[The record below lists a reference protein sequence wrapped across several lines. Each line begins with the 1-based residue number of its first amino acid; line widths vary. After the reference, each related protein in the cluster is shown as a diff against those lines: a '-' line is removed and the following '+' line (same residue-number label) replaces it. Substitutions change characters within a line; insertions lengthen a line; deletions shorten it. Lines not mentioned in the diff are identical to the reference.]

1 LPLRVRELNCLAS
14 NLPDEYHT
22 AGSPMTFPPEITRA
36 WVDVDLAA
44 VVGNARTVATISGSR
59 LLPMVKANGYGLGAV
74 EIARALER
82 ADPWGFGVA
91 SIEEAA
97 SLRDSGIRRPILV
110 LTPLIPEWIDQCLM
124 LDLRPSL
131 GDGAA
136 LERWLARGSKPFHIE
151 IDTGMSRAGVRW
163 NDHATLTRVATL
175 LENAPGWEGAFTH
188 FVAAESD
195 TPATRRQ
202 WERFQDALRVFPR
215 RPPMIHAANSA
226 ASLHGK
232 VFAGDLV
239 RPGIFLYG
247 GGAGGLAPRPVAALR
262 ARVVAL
268 RSLGAGDSVGYGST
282 WRADRP
288 VTVATICLGYADG
301 LPRGAPAVGRERH
314 QRAVE
319 LNGKLAPVVGRV
331 TMDMCMVSVDR
342 GVVVGDVA
350 TAFGGLI
357 SLDDQAHAAG
367 TISYELLT
375 RLGSRVARRYQG

>member
-1 LPLRVRELNCLAS
+1 
-14 NLPDEYHT
+14 
-22 AGSPMTFPPEITRA
+22 MTFPPEITRA

-44 VVGNARTVATISGSR
+44 LAANARTIATISGSR

-74 EIARALER
+74 EIARALEQV
-82 ADPWGFGVA
+82 DPWGFGVA

-97 SLRDSGIRRPILV
+97 TLRAAGIRRPILV
-110 LTPLIPEWIDQCLM
+110 LTPLIPEWIDQCLA

-131 GDGAA
+131 GDSTA
-136 LERWLARGSKPFHIE
+136 LERWVSQGSKPFHIE

-163 NDHATLTRVATL
+163 NDHATLARFGTL
-175 LENAPGWEGAFTH
+175 LKSAAGWEGAFTH

-202 WERFQDALRVFPR
+202 WERFQEALRVLPR
-215 RPPMIHAANSA
+215 KPAMIHAANSA
-226 ASLHGK
+226 ASLHGTS
-232 VFAGDLV
+232 FAGDLV

-247 GGAGGLAPRPVAALR
+247 GGAGAIAPRPVAALR
-262 ARVVAL
+262 GRVVAV
-268 RSLGAGDSVGYGST
+268 RSLAAGDSVGYGAT

-288 VTVATICLGYADG
+288 VTVATISLGYADG
-301 LPRGAPAVGRERH
+301 LPRGTPAIGRERH

-319 LNGKLAPVVGRV
+319 LNGKLASVVGRV
-331 TMDMCMVSVDR
+331 TMDMCMLSVDG
-342 GVVVGDVA
+342 GVAPGDMA

-357 SLDDQAHAAG
+357 SLDEQAHAAG

-375 RLGSRVARRYQG
+375 RLGPRVTRRYQG